1 MSVDAPN
8 PDSALKTIARLRER
22 LSSCARGDRRSLRR
36 WLKRLDTIRRSGRPV
51 DRSLGKVERAIDQA
65 VHARRLRAEAADRAF
80 VYPAELPVSTRRTEI
95 SEAIRNNQVIVL
107 CGETGSGKTTQL
119 PKICLELGR
128 GVEGLIGHTQ
138 PRRVAAQ
145 GVAERIAQEVGSEI
159 GGLIG
164 WQVRFHRK
172 DSKETC
178 VKMMTDGI
186 LLAETQDDPMLDRY
200 DTIIIDEAH
209 ERTLNIDFLL
219 GYLKRLLQKRPDLK
233 VVITSAT
240 IDAERFSEHFGGCP
254 VIEVSGRTYPV
265 EILNQ
270 DPESLGREGDSP
282 DAPEVILKAVEHL
295 LESSQDH
302 GDMLVFVPGAREI
315 RDGMDALEGAF
326 GDRFEVLGLHARL
339 PEREQRKIFGA
350 GSKRRIILS
359 TNVAETSVTVPG
371 ITSVIDTGRVRIS
384 RFSARSRLQR
394 LPVEQVSHASA
405 RQRAGRC
412 GRIAPG
418 RCLRLYSDATLEE
431 ADEYTQPEILRSN
444 LADVILRMLALGLGD
459 INDFPFL
466 DKPSPRMIEE
476 GWGTLYELGAVDRA
490 RSLTETGRR
499 LSRLSVDSRLGRM
512 LIASIEERVLP
523 EVLVIASALSTQDP
537 RLRPSGLESVADLAH
552 LPWLDQKSDFVGLLR
567 LWASYEEAR
576 SSMGSSALRRWCRE
590 RHLSVS
596 RIREWVD
603 VHTQLRQE
611 VQSVFEVRAG
621 RPRVERMG
629 EGGWGA
635 MHRAILAGFVSNIAR
650 RNDER
655 AYETPTGVSFSIHPS
670 SGLKQTDVPWVMV
683 SEIVETTRRYGR
695 TAAKVRGDWVER
707 VAPHLVRREYEEPHY
722 LIDSGQVAAYE
733 RVYYGGMVL
742 VPRRRVPY
750 GPIDPDVARDIFIQE
765 ALVEE
770 NLRTR
775 ALFMIR
781 NIALRKRVEA
791 LEEKER
797 RRDLLASNDQ
807 RFRFYDQLLPPTV
820 HSAPSFER
828 WRLEVEGRDPD
839 RLVMAESDMFG
850 SERGGLDSAV
860 FPDHIEASGSRWRLE
875 YRHEPGELG
884 DGVAIN
890 VALAALEDL
899 SADRLEWGVPG
910 MLPERIEAMIRS
922 LPKRLRTRF
931 SPVRETTSAIVE
943 TLPFGEGVLAELL
956 AKQLRAISGV
966 PVDPSDFDQERLPE
980 HLRML
985 MIVRDD
991 DGREVARGRSL
1002 VELRSR
1008 LGSEMRVAFRRRV
1021 DGALAVLTE
1030 SSSTELPES
1039 PLSEHIVVEGVAG
1052 GVRAWLAFQRKGGF
1066 VEVSG
1071 HSRRSDA
1078 AKQHRDFLL
1087 GELKELSGRAL
1098 SGHLDWLLGNERSWP
1113 EFHLLGAEC
1122 DLRTAVELLTLDA
1135 AFFVPGDGRPR
1146 LSDWAVRG
1154 RAALKT
1160 CFESGSPDISRAAE
1174 DVVARLEESMRLH
1187 ATLAVALEAPAPQA
1201 WRKDITDMSGE
1212 LAGFLPDAVKQ
1223 RSWARLERSARHL
1236 RALDFRLKRL
1246 HEKGPASESRDREAL
1261 SEWVERLRLARIA
1274 MEPTAAF
1281 TAYEHAVQEHRAHL
1295 AVPSLA
1301 LPGSGARRV
1310 LVARWN
1316 ELCATSSGRLVPLD

>member
-1 MSVDAPN
+1 MSAEATNSDN
-8 PDSALKTIARLRER
+8 TLKVIAHLRDR
-22 LSSCARGDRRSLRR
+22 LSACARSDRRSLRR

-51 DRSLGKVERAIDQA
+51 DRSLQKVERAIEQA
-65 VHARRLRAEAADRAF
+65 ETVRRLRAEAADRTF
-80 VYPAELPVSTRRTEI
+80 VYPAELPVSARRTEI
-95 SEAIRNNQVIVL
+95 SEAIRDHQVIVL

-172 DSKETC
+172 DSKRTC

-209 ERTLNIDFLL
+209 ERSLNIDFLL
-219 GYLKRLLQKRPDLK
+219 GYLKRVLPKRPDLK

-265 EILNQ
+265 ESLNR
-270 DPESLGREGDSP
+270 DPESLGRDGDRS

-295 LESSQDH
+295 LETSTDT
-302 GDMLVFVPGAREI
+302 GDILVFVPGAREI
-315 RDGMDALEGAF
+315 RDGIDALEGAF
-326 GDRFEVLGLHARL
+326 GDRFEILGLHARL

-394 LPVEQVSHASA
+394 LPIEQISQASA

-418 RCLRLYSDATLEE
+418 RCLRLYSEE
-431 ADEYTQPEILRSN
+431 TFESADEYTQPEILRSN

-459 INDFPFL
+459 ITQFPFL
-466 DKPSPRMIEE
+466 DNPSSRMIEE
-476 GWGTLYELGAVDRA
+476 GWGTLYELGAVDRM
-490 RSLTETGRR
+490 RELTEIGRK
-499 LSRLSVDSRLGRM
+499 LSRLSVDSRLGRI
-512 LIASIEERVLP
+512 LIASIEERMLP

-537 RLRPSGLESVADLAH
+537 RLRPPGMESLADLAH
-552 LPWLDQKSDFVGLLR
+552 LGWLDQKSDFVGLLR
-567 LWASYEEAR
+567 LWAAYEEAR
-576 SSMGSSALRRWCRE
+576 KSMGSSALRRWCHE

-603 VHTQLRQE
+603 VHSQLRQE
-611 VQSVFEVRAG
+611 VQSVFEVRVA
-621 RPRVERMG
+621 RPRIDRMG
-629 EGGWGA
+629 DGGWGA

-655 AYETPTGVSFSIHPS
+655 AYETPSGVAFSIHPS

-695 TAAKVRGDWVER
+695 MAAKVRGDWVER

-750 GPIDPDVARDIFIQE
+750 GPLDPVVARDIFIQE

-770 NLRTR
+770 KLRTR
-775 ALFMIR
+775 ALFMLR

-807 RFRFYDQLLPPTV
+807 RFRFYDELIPKQV

-828 WRLEVEGRDPD
+828 WRMQVEARDPD
-839 RLVMAESDMFG
+839 RLVMADSDMFG
-850 SERGGLDSAV
+850 ADRGGIDSEV
-860 FPDHIEASGSRWRLE
+860 FPDHLETSGSRWRLE
-875 YRHEPGELG
+875 YRHEPGETG

-890 VALAALEDL
+890 VALAALDDL

-910 MLPERIEAMIRS
+910 MLAERVEAMIRS
-922 LPKRLRTRF
+922 LPKRIRTRF
-931 SPVRETTSAIVE
+931 SPVRETTSALVE
-943 TLPFGEGVLAELL
+943 TMAFGEGALSDVLARSLT
-956 AKQLRAISGV
+956 AIGGV
-966 PVDPSDFDQERLPE
+966 PVESSDFERERLPE

-991 DGREVARGRSL
+991 EGLEVARGRSL
-1002 VELRSR
+1002 ETLRKTLAPRVEK
-1008 LGSEMRVAFRRRV
+1008 AFHDRV
-1021 DGALAVLTE
+1021 DGALEILTD
-1030 SSSTELPES
+1030 SNATELPEV
-1039 PLSEHIVVEGVAG
+1039 PLPEHIVVEGAAG
-1052 GVRAWLAFQRKGGF
+1052 GVRAWLALCRRDGRVG
-1066 VEVSG
+1066 VTG
-1071 HSRRSDA
+1071 HARRDVA
-1078 AKQHRDFLL
+1078 TVMHRAFLL
-1087 GELKELSGRAL
+1087 EELRSLGGRAL
-1098 SGHLDWLLGNERSWP
+1098 SGHLDWLLDGQRAWP
-1113 EFHLLGAEC
+1113 EFHLLETKRS
-1122 DLRTAVELLTLDA
+1122 LREIVEGLALDA
-1135 AFFVPGDGRPR
+1135 AFFVSNEGRPM
-1146 LSDWAVRG
+1146 S
-1154 RAALKT
+1154 
-1160 CFESGSPDISRAAE
+1160 SPWGIRSRAAVQSCFE
-1174 DVVARLEESMRLH
+1174 AGFSELSRCAENVVERLEDSLRLH
-1187 ATLAVALEAPAPQA
+1187 GALAFALEAAFPQA
-1201 WRKDITDMSGE
+1201 WNSEIEGMRRE
-1212 LAGFLPDAVKQ
+1212 LVGFLPCCV
-1223 RSWARLERSARHL
+1223 RNGSWFELERTPRHL
-1236 RALDFRLKRL
+1236 RAIDFRIKRL
-1246 HEKGPASESRDREAL
+1246 HEKGPASERRDLEAL
-1261 SEWVERLRLARIA
+1261 GEWVHRLEQARPLLAGTVQFA
-1274 MEPTAAF
+1274 
-1281 TAYEHAVQEHRAHL
+1281 AYEYALQERRAHL

-1301 LPGSGARRV
+1301 LPGSGSRRV

-1316 ELCATSSGRLVPLD
+1316 ALCAVSTGRLVPST